1 MPTDARSLDNNH
13 IIEADICIIGAGP
26 AGSLLANQFAGSGIK
41 VAMLES
47 GGVKSDFRTQM
58 LSSGEVTGDFVEP
71 VAETHLR
78 QLGGTANHWIIKMSD
93 KQYGYRYAPLSPID
107 FEQRDC
113 VPNSGWP
120 ISRADLDPYYERIH
134 EICQVGPYRY
144 APGNWETE
152 QFKPLD
158 IDPSEIV
165 TDFFT
170 FGPTRLFVHEFPHA
184 AEQAGNVTI
193 YLHATVTELLCDEAG
208 GSVTEAVI
216 KTLDGKKLACRAK
229 QFIIAGGG
237 FQTPRLLLN
246 SRNQHENGL
255 GNEHDVVGRYYMDH
269 GMAASGNFHPHDP
282 KVINTLGIYDM
293 RLMEGCSVLGK
304 FSLSEEVMRKEGLA
318 NFCAT
323 MFPMPK
329 PHETDALNSLKTVAI
344 ELKNRRMPEDFIGH
358 LFKLAKGSKH
368 LTRMMYQKIVHGAS
382 LQPGFGQGGWSKFQ
396 DNEKKYQ
403 RMELIAFVEQ
413 SPNPENRVTL
423 IDEKD
428 ELGSQK
434 IHVHFKWDEADLRS
448 LSRAQDLLIEQIES
462 TGLGR
467 VERPEKGE
475 DGLPTR
481 ANVGLHHLMGTT
493 RMGDDPKKSVV
504 DKDCKV
510 HGVSNLHIASS
521 SVFTTGGYANPTVTI
536 LALALRLADKLKAE
550 MAA

>member
-1 MPTDARSLDNNH
+1 MPTDARTLDNNH
-13 IIEADICIIGAGP
+13 IIETDICIIGAGP
-26 AGSLLANQFAGSGIK
+26 AGTLLGAQFAGTDLK
-41 VAMLES
+41 VALLES

-58 LSSGEVTGDFVEP
+58 LSSGEITGDFVEP

-93 KQYGYRYAPLSPID
+93 KQYGYRYAPLNPID
-107 FEQRDC
+107 FEQRDAI
-113 VPNSGWP
+113 PNSGWP
-120 ISRADLDPYYERIH
+120 ISRSDLDPYYERVH
-134 EICQVGPYRY
+134 DICEVGPYRY
-144 APGNWETE
+144 GPGNWETE
-152 QFKPLD
+152 QFKPMD
-158 IDPSEIV
+158 TDDTEIV

-170 FGPTRLFVHEFPHA
+170 FGPTRLFVHEFPHQ
-184 AEQAGNVTI
+184 AEQAENVSI
-193 YLHATVTELLCDEAG
+193 YLHATVTELLSDESG
-208 GSVTEAVI
+208 QTVTEAVI
-216 KTLDGKKLACRAK
+216 KTLDGKTLGCRAK
-229 QFIIAGGG
+229 QFIIASGG

-246 SRNQHENGL
+246 SRSRHENGL
-255 GNEHDVVGRYYMDH
+255 GNDYDVVGRYYMDH
-269 GMAASGNFHPHDP
+269 GMAASGSFYPHDP
-282 KVINTLGIYDM
+282 ATINSLGIYDM

-304 FSLSEEVMRKEGLA
+304 FSLSDEVMRKEGLA

-344 ELKNRRMPEDFIGH
+344 ELKNRRMPEDFLGH
-358 LFKLAKGSKH
+358 LFKLVKGSKH
-368 LTRMMYQKIVHGAS
+368 LTRMMYQKVFHGAS

-413 SPNPENRVTL
+413 SPNPDNRVTL

-428 ELGSQK
+428 ELGCPK
-434 IHVHFKWDEADLRS
+434 IRVHFEWDEADLRS
-448 LSRAQDLLIEQIES
+448 LGRAQDLLIEQIES

-493 RMGDDPKKSVV
+493 RMGEDSKKSVV

-521 SVFTTGGYANPTVTI
+521 SVFTTSGYANPTVTI
-536 LALALRLADKLKAE
+536 LALALRLADKLKS
-550 MAA
+550 